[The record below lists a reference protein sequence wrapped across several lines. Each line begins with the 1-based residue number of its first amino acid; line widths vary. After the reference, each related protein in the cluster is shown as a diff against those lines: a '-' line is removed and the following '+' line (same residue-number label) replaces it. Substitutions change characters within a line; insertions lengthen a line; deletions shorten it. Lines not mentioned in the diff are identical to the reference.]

1 MSGCGC
7 GCVPLFSHLHRITIF
22 FKRIVLFCLSWVCFS
37 CTQFEADRRAF
48 IITIN
53 SFGTALNRDDRVKLY
68 PTIGKLHP
76 DGLVKLSKASDYEE
90 VRQVADA
97 YKVGAERLTHLHMYG
112 RRGTYI
118 LGMTNLA
125 VIHNFIF
132 VNGPVPNIY

>member
-1 MSGCGC
+1 MGGWVWVCVCVCGWVGVSVC
-7 GCVPLFSHLHRITIF
+7 VGVSVWVCVWVGGCVTLFSHLHSITIF
-22 FKRIVLFCLSWVCFS
+22 FKRIVLFCLSCVCGS

-97 YKVGAERLTHLHMYG
+97 YKVGAERLTHLYK
-112 RRGTYI
+112 
-118 LGMTNLA
+118 
-125 VIHNFIF
+125 
-132 VNGPVPNIY
+132 